1 MKKIQRRNNNMDSI
15 IMGLNIMLIVLVV
28 IIIALVVAYYFL
40 VYKSKVNKEERE
52 KAKEIKTANKEFNGI
67 TRETT
72 DKILDFDEIKDDMII
87 RKNGQQYIMV
97 IQCKGINYDLL
108 SEEEKESV
116 ERGFVEFLNTIR
128 FPIQLYVQTRSLNL
142 RKTIDAY
149 KEKVNVIAD
158 EIKSLQ
164 KQRAEYLRT
173 ENQKQVEMTDFEI
186 RRKENVLEYGQDISN
201 YIGRM
206 SFNQNVL
213 QQKTYVVVSY
223 FKSELG
229 NISNYSKD
237 EIINMV
243 FTELYTRAETLIR
256 SLGSAQVSGRI
267 LDSEELTELLY
278 IAYNRD
284 EEQIYQ
290 LDRALDAQYD
300 ALYSTSKDVL
310 QKQRER
316 IDNQLEDM
324 AVDLAS
330 ESLLKADDILK
341 DREKL
346 NNELRERTIEII
358 EEYKNQLSPDLY
370 NETKKIIEEQTAQEE
385 KKAKVETAKQKE
397 TENSEENV
405 KTETKTNPTEA
416 KKKAT
421 RGRPKKADK

>member
-1 MKKIQRRNNNMDSI
+1 MDSS
-15 IMGLNIMLIVLVV
+15 IMGLNIRLRVLVV
-28 IIIALVVAYYFL
+28 IIIGLIVAYYFL
-40 VYKSKVNKEERE
+40 VYKSKVNTEERD

-67 TRETT
+67 PRETT
-72 DKILDFDEIKDDMII
+72 DKILDFDEIKDDMLI

-173 ENQKQVEMTDFEI
+173 GNQKQVQMTDFEI

-229 NISNYSKD
+229 NIANYSKD

-310 QKQRER
+310 QKQRDR
-316 IDNQLEDM
+316 IDKQIDDM

-330 ESLLKADDILK
+330 DSLLEADNILK

-370 NETKKIIEEQTAQEE
+370 NETKKIIEEKTEQEE
-385 KKAKVETAKQKE
+385 KEKE
-397 TENSEENV
+397 NKKEES
-405 KTETKTNPTEA
+405 KTEKTEDKTNPTEA

>member
-1 MKKIQRRNNNMDSI
+1 MDSI

-28 IIIALVVAYYFL
+28 IIIGLIVAYYFL
-40 VYKSKVNKEERE
+40 VYKSKVNTEERD

-67 TRETT
+67 PRETT
-72 DKILDFDEIKDDMII
+72 DKILDFDEIKDDMLI

-173 ENQKQVEMTDFEI
+173 ENQKQVQMTDFEI

-229 NISNYSKD
+229 NIANYSKD

-310 QKQRER
+310 QKQRDR
-316 IDNQLEDM
+316 IDKQIDDM

-330 ESLLKADDILK
+330 DSLLEADNILK

-370 NETKKIIEEQTAQEE
+370 NETKKIIEEKTEQEE
-385 KKAKVETAKQKE
+385 KEKE
-397 TENSEENV
+397 NKKEES
-405 KTETKTNPTEA
+405 KTEKTEDKTNPTEA

>member
-1 MKKIQRRNNNMDSI
+1 
-15 IMGLNIMLIVLVV
+15 MG
-28 IIIALVVAYYFL
+28 
-40 VYKSKVNKEERE
+40 
-52 KAKEIKTANKEFNGI
+52 
-67 TRETT
+67 
-72 DKILDFDEIKDDMII
+72 
-87 RKNGQQYIMV
+87 
-97 IQCKGINYDLL
+97 
-108 SEEEKESV
+108 
-116 ERGFVEFLNTIR
+116 
-128 FPIQLYVQTRSLNL
+128 
-142 RKTIDAY
+142 
-149 KEKVNVIAD
+149 
-158 EIKSLQ
+158 
-164 KQRAEYLRT
+164 
-173 ENQKQVEMTDFEI
+173 NQKQVDMLNFEI

-243 FTELYTRAETLIR
+243 FTELYTRTETLIR

-310 QKQRER
+310 QKQRYR
-316 IDNQLEDM
+316 IDRQIDDM

-330 ESLLKADDILK
+330 DSLLKADSILK

-370 NETKKIIEEQTAQEE
+370 NETKKIIEEKTKEDQEKEKEE
-385 KKAKVETAKQKE
+385 KA
-397 TENSEENV
+397 TED
-405 KTETKTNPTEA
+405 KTNPTEA
-416 KKKAT
+416 KKKTT

>member
-1 MKKIQRRNNNMDSI
+1 MDSI

-40 VYKSKVNKEERE
+40 VYKSKVNKEEIE

-173 ENQKQVEMTDFEI
+173 GNQKQVEMTDFEI

>member
-1 MKKIQRRNNNMDSI
+1 MDNI
-15 IMGLNIMLIVLVV
+15 IMGLNIMLIILVVV
-28 IIIALVVAYYFL
+28 IIGLIIAYYFF
-40 VYKSKVNKEERE
+40 VYKSKVNTEKRE
-52 KAKEIKTANKEFNGI
+52 KEKEIKTANKEFNGI
-67 TRETT
+67 QRETT
-72 DKILDFDEIKDDMII
+72 EKILDFDEVRDDMII
-87 RKNGQQYIMV
+87 RKNGQQYVMV
-97 IQCKGINYDLL
+97 VQCKGINYDLL
-108 SEEEKESV
+108 SEAEKEAV

-149 KEKVNVIAD
+149 REKVNVIAE

-164 KQRAEYLRT
+164 KQKVEYERIG
-173 ENQKQVEMTDFEI
+173 NQKQVDMLNFEI
-186 RRKENVLEYGQDISN
+186 RRNENVLEYGQDISN

-243 FTELYTRAETLIR
+243 FTELYTRTETLIR

-310 QKQRER
+310 QKQRDR
-316 IDNQLEDM
+316 IDRQIDDM

-330 ESLLKADDILK
+330 DSLLKADSILK

-370 NETKKIIEEQTAQEE
+370 NETKRIIEEKTKEDQEKEKEE
-385 KKAKVETAKQKE
+385 KA
-397 TENSEENV
+397 TED
-405 KTETKTNPTEA
+405 KTNPTEA
-416 KKKAT
+416 KKKTT

>member
-1 MKKIQRRNNNMDSI
+1 
-15 IMGLNIMLIVLVV
+15 
-28 IIIALVVAYYFL
+28 
-40 VYKSKVNKEERE
+40 
-52 KAKEIKTANKEFNGI
+52 
-67 TRETT
+67 
-72 DKILDFDEIKDDMII
+72 
-87 RKNGQQYIMV
+87 
-97 IQCKGINYDLL
+97 
-108 SEEEKESV
+108 
-116 ERGFVEFLNTIR
+116 
-128 FPIQLYVQTRSLNL
+128 
-142 RKTIDAY
+142 
-149 KEKVNVIAD
+149 
-158 EIKSLQ
+158 
-164 KQRAEYLRT
+164 
-173 ENQKQVEMTDFEI
+173 
-186 RRKENVLEYGQDISN
+186 
-201 YIGRM
+201 M

-243 FTELYTRAETLIR
+243 FTELYTRTETLIR

-310 QKQRER
+310 QKQRDR
-316 IDNQLEDM
+316 IDRQIDDM

-330 ESLLKADDILK
+330 DSLLKADSILK

-370 NETKKIIEEQTAQEE
+370 NETKKIIEEKTKEDQEKEKEE
-385 KKAKVETAKQKE
+385 KA
-397 TENSEENV
+397 TED
-405 KTETKTNPTEA
+405 KTNPTEA
-416 KKKAT
+416 KKKTT

>member
-1 MKKIQRRNNNMDSI
+1 MDT
-15 IMGLNIMLIVLVV
+15 
-28 IIIALVVAYYFL
+28 AYYFL
-40 VYKSKVNKEERE
+40 VYKRKENKEERE

>member
-1 MKKIQRRNNNMDSI
+1 MDSI

-173 ENQKQVEMTDFEI
+173 GNQKQVEMTDFEI

-370 NETKKIIEEQTAQEE
+370 NETKKIIEEQTAQED

-405 KTETKTNPTEA
+405 KIETKTNPTEA

>member
-1 MKKIQRRNNNMDSI
+1 MDNI
-15 IMGLNIMLIVLVV
+15 IMGLNIMLIILVVV
-28 IIIALVVAYYFL
+28 IIGLIIAYYFF
-40 VYKSKVNKEERE
+40 VYKSKINTEKRE
-52 KAKEIKTANKEFNGI
+52 KEKEIKTANKEFNGI
-67 TRETT
+67 QREIT
-72 DKILDFDEIKDDMII
+72 DKILDFDEVRDDMII
-87 RKNGQQYIMV
+87 RKNGQQYVMV
-97 IQCKGINYDLL
+97 VQCKGINYDLL
-108 SEEEKESV
+108 SEVEKESV

-149 KEKVNVIAD
+149 KEKVNVIAE
-158 EIKSLQ
+158 EIKALQ
-164 KQRAEYLRT
+164 KQKLEYERMG
-173 ENQKQVEMTDFEI
+173 NQKQVDMLNFEI

-243 FTELYTRAETLIR
+243 FTELYTRTETLIR

-310 QKQRER
+310 QKQRDR
-316 IDNQLEDM
+316 IDRQIDDM

-330 ESLLKADDILK
+330 DSLLKADSILK

-370 NETKKIIEEQTAQEE
+370 NETKKIIEEKTKEDQEKEKEE
-385 KKAKVETAKQKE
+385 KA
-397 TENSEENV
+397 TED
-405 KTETKTNPTEA
+405 KTNPTEA
-416 KKKAT
+416 KKKTT

>member
-1 MKKIQRRNNNMDSI
+1 MDSI

-28 IIIALVVAYYFL
+28 IIIGLIVAYYFL
-40 VYKSKVNKEERE
+40 VYKSKVNTEERD
-52 KAKEIKTANKEFNGI
+52 KAKEIKTANKEFNRI
-67 TRETT
+67 PRETT
-72 DKILDFDEIKDDMII
+72 DKILDFDEIKDDMLI

-173 ENQKQVEMTDFEI
+173 GNQKQVQMTDFEI

-229 NISNYSKD
+229 NIANYSKD

-310 QKQRER
+310 QKQRDR
-316 IDNQLEDM
+316 IDKQIDDM

-330 ESLLKADDILK
+330 DSLLEADNILK

-370 NETKKIIEEQTAQEE
+370 NETKKIIEEKTEQEE
-385 KKAKVETAKQKE
+385 KEKE
-397 TENSEENV
+397 NKKEES
-405 KTETKTNPTEA
+405 KTEKTEDKTNPTEA

>member
-1 MKKIQRRNNNMDSI
+1 MDSI

-28 IIIALVVAYYFL
+28 IIIGLILAYYFL
-40 VYKSKVNKEERE
+40 VYKSKVNTEERD

-67 TRETT
+67 PRETT

>member
-1 MKKIQRRNNNMDSI
+1 MDNI
-15 IMGLNIMLIVLVV
+15 IMGLNIMLIILVVV
-28 IIIALVVAYYFL
+28 IIGLIIAYYFF
-40 VYKSKVNKEERE
+40 VYKSKVNTEKRE
-52 KAKEIKTANKEFNGI
+52 KEIKTANKEFNGI
-67 TRETT
+67 QRETT
-72 DKILDFDEIKDDMII
+72 EKILDFDEVRDDMII
-87 RKNGQQYIMV
+87 RKNGQQYVMV
-97 IQCKGINYDLL
+97 VQCKGINYDLL
-108 SEEEKESV
+108 SEAEKEAV

-149 KEKVNVIAD
+149 REKVNVIAE

-164 KQRAEYLRT
+164 KQKVEYERMG
-173 ENQKQVEMTDFEI
+173 NQKQVDMLNFEI

-243 FTELYTRAETLIR
+243 FTELYTRTETLIR

-310 QKQRER
+310 QKQRDR
-316 IDNQLEDM
+316 IDRQIDDM

-330 ESLLKADDILK
+330 DSLLKADSILK

-370 NETKKIIEEQTAQEE
+370 NETKKIIEEKTKEDQEKEKEE
-385 KKAKVETAKQKE
+385 KA
-397 TENSEENV
+397 TED
-405 KTETKTNPTEA
+405 KTNPTEA
-416 KKKAT
+416 KKKTT

>member
-1 MKKIQRRNNNMDSI
+1 MDNI
-15 IMGLNIMLIVLVV
+15 IMGLNIMLIILVVV
-28 IIIALVVAYYFL
+28 IIGLIIAYYFF
-40 VYKSKVNKEERE
+40 VYKSKVNTEKRE
-52 KAKEIKTANKEFNGI
+52 KEKEIKTANKEFNGI
-67 TRETT
+67 QRETT
-72 DKILDFDEIKDDMII
+72 EKILDFDEVRDDMII
-87 RKNGQQYIMV
+87 RKNGQQYVMV
-97 IQCKGINYDLL
+97 VQCKGINYDLL
-108 SEEEKESV
+108 SEAEKEAV

-149 KEKVNVIAD
+149 REKVNVIAE

-164 KQRAEYLRT
+164 KQKVEYERMG
-173 ENQKQVEMTDFEI
+173 NQKQVDMLNFEI

-243 FTELYTRAETLIR
+243 FTELYTRTETLIR

-310 QKQRER
+310 QKQRDR
-316 IDNQLEDM
+316 IDRQIDDM

-330 ESLLKADDILK
+330 DSLLKADSILK

-370 NETKKIIEEQTAQEE
+370 NETKKIIEEKTKEDQEKEKEE
-385 KKAKVETAKQKE
+385 KA
-397 TENSEENV
+397 TED
-405 KTETKTNPTEA
+405 KTNPTEA
-416 KKKAT
+416 KKKPT

>member
-1 MKKIQRRNNNMDSI
+1 MDSI

-173 ENQKQVEMTDFEI
+173 GNQKQVEMTDFEI

-316 IDNQLEDM
+316 IDNQ
-324 AVDLAS
+324 S
-330 ESLLKADDILK
+330 DDILK

-421 RGRPKKADK
+421 KKADK

>member
-1 MKKIQRRNNNMDSI
+1 MDSI

-28 IIIALVVAYYFL
+28 IIIGLIVAYYFL
-40 VYKSKVNKEERE
+40 VYKSKVNTEERD

-67 TRETT
+67 PRETT

-173 ENQKQVEMTDFEI
+173 GNQKQVEMTDFEI

-229 NISNYSKD
+229 NIANYSKD

-310 QKQRER
+310 QKQRDR
-316 IDNQLEDM
+316 IDKQIDDM

-330 ESLLKADDILK
+330 DSLLEADNILK

-370 NETKKIIEEQTAQEE
+370 NETKKIIEEKTEQEE
-385 KKAKVETAKQKE
+385 KENKKE
-397 TENSEENV
+397 ESNTK
-405 KTETKTNPTEA
+405 KTEDKTNPTEV
-416 KKKAT
+416 KKKTT

>member
-1 MKKIQRRNNNMDSI
+1 MDNI
-15 IMGLNIMLIVLVV
+15 IMGLNIMLIILVVV
-28 IIIALVVAYYFL
+28 IIGLIIAYYFF
-40 VYKSKVNKEERE
+40 VYKSKVNTEKRE
-52 KAKEIKTANKEFNGI
+52 KEKEIKTANKEFNGI
-67 TRETT
+67 QRETT
-72 DKILDFDEIKDDMII
+72 EKILDFDEVRDDMII
-87 RKNGQQYIMV
+87 RKNGQQYVMV
-97 IQCKGINYDLL
+97 VQCKGINYDLL
-108 SEEEKESV
+108 SEAEKEAV

-149 KEKVNVIAD
+149 REKVNVIA
-158 EIKSLQ
+158 EEVKSLQ
-164 KQRAEYLRT
+164 KQKVEYERIG
-173 ENQKQVEMTDFEI
+173 NQKQVDMLNFEI

-243 FTELYTRAETLIR
+243 FTELYTRTETLIR

-310 QKQRER
+310 QKQRDR
-316 IDNQLEDM
+316 IDRQIDDM

-330 ESLLKADDILK
+330 DSLLKADSILK

-370 NETKKIIEEQTAQEE
+370 NETKRIIEEKTKEDQEKEKEE
-385 KKAKVETAKQKE
+385 KA
-397 TENSEENV
+397 TED
-405 KTETKTNPTEA
+405 KTNPTEA
-416 KKKAT
+416 KKKTT

>member
-1 MKKIQRRNNNMDSI
+1 MDNI
-15 IMGLNIMLIVLVV
+15 IMGLNIMLIILVV
-28 IIIALVVAYYFL
+28 VIVGLIIAYYFF
-40 VYKSKVNKEERE
+40 VYKSKVNTEQREKEKEE
-52 KAKEIKTANKEFNGI
+52 KKANKEFNGI
-67 TRETT
+67 PRETT
-72 DKILDFDEIKDDMII
+72 DKILDFDEVRDDMII
-87 RKNGQQYIMV
+87 RKNGQQYVMV
-97 IQCKGINYDLL
+97 VQCKGINYDLL
-108 SEEEKESV
+108 SEVEKESV

-149 KEKVNVIAD
+149 KEKVNVIAE
-158 EIKSLQ
+158 EIKALQ
-164 KQRAEYLRT
+164 KQKIEY
-173 ENQKQVEMTDFEI
+173 EKIGNQKQVDMLNFEI

-223 FKSELG
+223 FKNELG

-243 FTELYTRAETLIR
+243 FTELYTRTETLIR

-310 QKQRER
+310 QKQRDR
-316 IDNQLEDM
+316 IDRQIDDM

-330 ESLLKADDILK
+330 DSLLKADSILK

-370 NETKKIIEEQTAQEE
+370 NETKKIIEEKTKEDQEKDKEQE
-385 KKAKVETAKQKE
+385 KA
-397 TENSEENV
+397 TED
-405 KTETKTNPTEA
+405 KTNPTEA
-416 KKKAT
+416 KKKTT

>member
-1 MKKIQRRNNNMDSI
+1 MDSI

-173 ENQKQVEMTDFEI
+173 GNQKQVEMTDFEI

-358 EEYKNQLSPDLY
+358 EEYKNKLSPDLY

-397 TENSEENV
+397 TANSEENV

>member
-1 MKKIQRRNNNMDSI
+1 MDSI

-28 IIIALVVAYYFL
+28 IIIGLIVAYYFL
-40 VYKSKVNKEERE
+40 VYKSKVNTEERD

-67 TRETT
+67 PRETT
-72 DKILDFDEIKDDMII
+72 DKILDFDEIKDDMLI

-116 ERGFVEFLNTIR
+116 ERGFVEFLNNIR

-173 ENQKQVEMTDFEI
+173 GNQKQVQMTDFEI

-229 NISNYSKD
+229 NIANYSKD

-310 QKQRER
+310 QKQRDR
-316 IDNQLEDM
+316 IDKQIDDM

-330 ESLLKADDILK
+330 DSLLEADNILK

-370 NETKKIIEEQTAQEE
+370 NETKKIIEEKTEQEE
-385 KKAKVETAKQKE
+385 KEKE
-397 TENSEENV
+397 NKKEES
-405 KTETKTNPTEA
+405 KTEKTEDKTNPTEA

>member
-1 MKKIQRRNNNMDSI
+1 MDSI

-28 IIIALVVAYYFL
+28 IIIGLIVAYYFL
-40 VYKSKVNKEERE
+40 VYKSKVNTEERD

-67 TRETT
+67 PRETT

-173 ENQKQVEMTDFEI
+173 GNQKQVEMTDFEI

-229 NISNYSKD
+229 NIANYSKD

-310 QKQRER
+310 QKQRDR
-316 IDNQLEDM
+316 IDKQIDDM

-330 ESLLKADDILK
+330 DSLLEADNILK

-370 NETKKIIEEQTAQEE
+370 NETKKIIEEKTEQEE
-385 KKAKVETAKQKE
+385 KENQQRRKQDWK
-397 TENSEENV
+397 NW
-405 KTETKTNPTEA
+405 
-416 KKKAT
+416 
-421 RGRPKKADK
+421 R

>member
-1 MKKIQRRNNNMDSI
+1 
-15 IMGLNIMLIVLVV
+15 
-28 IIIALVVAYYFL
+28 
-40 VYKSKVNKEERE
+40 
-52 KAKEIKTANKEFNGI
+52 
-67 TRETT
+67 
-72 DKILDFDEIKDDMII
+72 
-87 RKNGQQYIMV
+87 
-97 IQCKGINYDLL
+97 
-108 SEEEKESV
+108 
-116 ERGFVEFLNTIR
+116 
-128 FPIQLYVQTRSLNL
+128 
-142 RKTIDAY
+142 
-149 KEKVNVIAD
+149 
-158 EIKSLQ
+158 
-164 KQRAEYLRT
+164 
-173 ENQKQVEMTDFEI
+173 MTDFEI

-229 NISNYSKD
+229 NIANYSKD

-310 QKQRER
+310 QKQRDR
-316 IDNQLEDM
+316 IDKQIDDM

-330 ESLLKADDILK
+330 DSLLEADNILK

-370 NETKKIIEEQTAQEE
+370 NETKKIIEEKTEQEE
-385 KKAKVETAKQKE
+385 KENKKE
-397 TENSEENV
+397 ES
-405 KTETKTNPTEA
+405 KTEKTEDKTNPTEA
-416 KKKAT
+416 KKKTT

>member
-1 MKKIQRRNNNMDSI
+1 MDNI
-15 IMGLNIMLIVLVV
+15 IMGLNIMLIILVVV
-28 IIIALVVAYYFL
+28 IIGLIIAYYFF
-40 VYKSKVNKEERE
+40 VYKSKINTEKRE
-52 KAKEIKTANKEFNGI
+52 KEKEIKTANKEFNGI
-67 TRETT
+67 QREIT
-72 DKILDFDEIKDDMII
+72 DKILDFDEVRDDMII
-87 RKNGQQYIMV
+87 RKNGQQYVMV
-97 IQCKGINYDLL
+97 VQCKGINYDLL
-108 SEEEKESV
+108 SEVEKESV

-149 KEKVNVIAD
+149 REKVNVIAE
-158 EIKSLQ
+158 EIKALQ
-164 KQRAEYLRT
+164 KQKLEYERMG
-173 ENQKQVEMTDFEI
+173 NQKQVDMLNFEI

-243 FTELYTRAETLIR
+243 FTELYTRTETLIR

-310 QKQRER
+310 QKQRDR
-316 IDNQLEDM
+316 IDRQIDDM

-330 ESLLKADDILK
+330 DSLLKADSILK

-370 NETKKIIEEQTAQEE
+370 NETKKIIEEKTKEDQEKEKEE
-385 KKAKVETAKQKE
+385 KA
-397 TENSEENV
+397 TED
-405 KTETKTNPTEA
+405 KTNPTEA
-416 KKKAT
+416 KKKTT

>member
-1 MKKIQRRNNNMDSI
+1 MDSI

-28 IIIALVVAYYFL
+28 IIIGLIVAYYFL
-40 VYKSKVNKEERE
+40 VYKSKVNTEERD

-67 TRETT
+67 PRETT
-72 DKILDFDEIKDDMII
+72 DKILDFDEIKDDMLI

-173 ENQKQVEMTDFEI
+173 GNQKQVQMTDFEI

-229 NISNYSKD
+229 NIANYSKD

-256 SLGSAQVSGRI
+256 SLESAQVSGRI

-310 QKQRER
+310 QKQRDR
-316 IDNQLEDM
+316 IDKQIDDM

-330 ESLLKADDILK
+330 DSLLEADNILK

-370 NETKKIIEEQTAQEE
+370 NETKKIIEEKTEQEE
-385 KKAKVETAKQKE
+385 KEKE
-397 TENSEENV
+397 NKKEES
-405 KTETKTNPTEA
+405 KTEKTEDKTNPTEA

>member
-1 MKKIQRRNNNMDSI
+1 MDNI
-15 IMGLNIMLIVLVV
+15 IMGLNIMLIILVVV
-28 IIIALVVAYYFL
+28 IIGLIIAYYFF
-40 VYKSKVNKEERE
+40 VYKSKVNTEKRE
-52 KAKEIKTANKEFNGI
+52 KEKEIKTANKEFNGI
-67 TRETT
+67 QRETT
-72 DKILDFDEIKDDMII
+72 EKILDFDEVRDDMII
-87 RKNGQQYIMV
+87 RKNGQQYVMV
-97 IQCKGINYDLL
+97 VQCKGINYDLL
-108 SEEEKESV
+108 SEAEKEAV

-149 KEKVNVIAD
+149 REKVNVIAE

-164 KQRAEYLRT
+164 KQKVEYERIG
-173 ENQKQVEMTDFEI
+173 NQKQVDMLNFEI
-186 RRKENVLEYGQDISN
+186 RRKENVLEYGQDN

-243 FTELYTRAETLIR
+243 FTELYTRTETLIR

-310 QKQRER
+310 QKQRDR
-316 IDNQLEDM
+316 IDRQIDDM

-330 ESLLKADDILK
+330 DSLLKADSILK

-370 NETKKIIEEQTAQEE
+370 NETKKIIEEKTKEDQEKEKEE
-385 KKAKVETAKQKE
+385 KA
-397 TENSEENV
+397 TED
-405 KTETKTNPTEA
+405 KTNPTEA
-416 KKKAT
+416 KKKTT

>member
-1 MKKIQRRNNNMDSI
+1 
-15 IMGLNIMLIVLVV
+15 
-28 IIIALVVAYYFL
+28 
-40 VYKSKVNKEERE
+40 
-52 KAKEIKTANKEFNGI
+52 
-67 TRETT
+67 
-72 DKILDFDEIKDDMII
+72 
-87 RKNGQQYIMV
+87 
-97 IQCKGINYDLL
+97 
-108 SEEEKESV
+108 
-116 ERGFVEFLNTIR
+116 
-128 FPIQLYVQTRSLNL
+128 
-142 RKTIDAY
+142 
-149 KEKVNVIAD
+149 
-158 EIKSLQ
+158 
-164 KQRAEYLRT
+164 
-173 ENQKQVEMTDFEI
+173 MTDFEI

-310 QKQRER
+310 QKQRDR
-316 IDNQLEDM
+316 IDKQIDDT

-330 ESLLKADDILK
+330 DSLLEADNILK

-370 NETKKIIEEQTAQEE
+370 NETKKIIEEKTEQEE
-385 KKAKVETAKQKE
+385 KENKKE
-397 TENSEENV
+397 ES
-405 KTETKTNPTEA
+405 KTEKTEDKTNPTEA
-416 KKKAT
+416 KKKTT